1 MSIELNSLLPELRK
15 RNLVTHEEFCRLS
28 DSRRSLNERKR
39 SLLAMIRGKG
49 ESGYDL
55 FVKALQA
62 ERQHTTHGEFAE
74 KLIKA
79 KTIIRNRLA
88 VIRRPKPPP
97 RPPKKVHD
105 SCCLYIM
112 YQETWTV
119 LIPKQY
125 HV

>member
-15 RNLVTHEEFCRLS
+15 RNVVTHEESCQLS

-39 SLLAMIRGKG
+39 SLLAIIQGKG

-62 ERQHTTHGEFAE
+62 ERKHTTHEEFAE
-74 KLIKA
+74 KLVKA

-88 VIRRPKPPP
+88 VMRRPKPPP
-97 RPPKKVHD
+97 RPPKKV
-105 SCCLYIM
+105 
-112 YQETWTV
+112 T
-119 LIPKQY
+119 
-125 HV
+125 